1 MVQLKKSNAVDFD
14 ILVNIKVTFP
24 TNKELLFNLNLSCK
38 IKRFIDFFGIATW
51 SKLFVFSMI
60 GHLYGILVK
69 VGPSS

>member
-1 MVQLKKSNAVDFD
+1 MVQLKKSNAVDFN

-24 TNKELLFNLNLSCK
+24 TNKELLFNLNLSGK
-38 IKRFIDFFGIATW
+38 IIDFFGIATG